1 LLEAPEA
8 PLLAPD
14 REVAPPGVPGA
25 VGEAVP
31 DAPGAVGDA
40 VEEPG
45 RAGFVPYTPVAG
57 GVVIA
62 PGPVPGAHGTAVP
75 LVPVGI
81 GTLAAPVLRAVV
93 FVSPVGVAPGE
104 GVALAVG
111 VAPGDGVEVAPG
123 DGVELVVGAEP
134 MVAVLF
140 APDEALLAP
149 LAAVVPPDGGV
160 PLDGVAAADPA
171 ALPLLAPGTADCD
184 RGPASVA
191 VFTLLFADVVVPV
204 ELFAWLV
211 GEVAVLGAV
220 PCIAEAE
227 PTPVTGTH
235 GVVAVGVPA
244 GVVALG

>member
-1 LLEAPEA
+1 LLLDAPEA
-8 PLLAPD
+8 PLVAPD
-14 REVAPPGVPGA
+14 PEVAPPDVPGA
-25 VGEAVP
+25 VG
-31 DAPGAVGDA
+31 DTL
-40 VEEPG
+40 EEPG
-45 RAGFVPYTPVAG
+45 CAGFVPDTPVAG
-57 GVVIA
+57 GVVIV

-81 GTLAAPVLRAVV
+81 GAAAAPVLRAVV
-93 FVSPVGVAPGE
+93 FVSPVGVAPGD

-111 VAPGDGVEVAPG
+111 VAPGDGVEP
-123 DGVELVVGAEP
+123 VVGAEP
-134 MVAVLF
+134 MVPVLF

-149 LAAVVPPDGGV
+149 LAAVA

-171 ALPLLAPGTADCD
+171 ALPLLAPGAADWD

-211 GEVAVLGAV
+211 GDVALLGEV
-220 PCIAEAE
+220 PCIAEADE
-227 PTPVTGTH
+227 PAPVTGTQ